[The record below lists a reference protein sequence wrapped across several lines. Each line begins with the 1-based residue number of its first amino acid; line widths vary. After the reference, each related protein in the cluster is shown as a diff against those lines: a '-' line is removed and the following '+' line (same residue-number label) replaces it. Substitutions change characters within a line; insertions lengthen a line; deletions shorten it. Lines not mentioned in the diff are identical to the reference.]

1 MKPIPVETALINL
14 YNNTRK
20 ALLPLEEHDNN
31 RVYLDVLSQALGL
44 KLQWSVPASIDET
57 KGEDRKAVVAAPV
70 KAESAP
76 KQIDLINID
85 KSKSKKK

>member
-31 RVYLDVLSQALGL
+31 RVYLDILSQALGL
-44 KLQWSVPASIDET
+44 KLQWSVPAPTDET
-57 KGEDRKAVVAAPV
+57 KGEDGKTVVVPV
-70 KAESAP
+70 KVESAP
-76 KQIDLINID
+76 KQIDIINMD

>member
-31 RVYLDVLSQALGL
+31 RVYLDILSQALGL
-44 KLQWSVPASIDET
+44 KLQWSVPAPTDET
-57 KGEDRKAVVAAPV
+57 KSEDGKTVVAPV
-70 KAESAP
+70 KVESAP
-76 KQIDLINID
+76 KQIDLINLE

>member
-31 RVYLDVLSQALGL
+31 RVYLDILSQALGL
-44 KLQWSVPASIDET
+44 KLQWSVPASADET
-57 KGEDRKAVVAAPV
+57 KSEDGKAVVVPV
-70 KAESAP
+70 KVESAP
-76 KQIDLINID
+76 KQIDIINMD
-85 KSKSKKK
+85 KSKSKKKQ